1 MVLFDVLFWIYLL
14 NAILL
19 INHEIDSAYWKEWE
33 LFKLPGGITSF
44 IILHFPILFIILYGL
59 VLTFNRSFG
68 GLIFSLI
75 LSVGGIFAFSIHT
88 YFIKKGR
95 DEFKLP
101 ISLFLLRATL
111 VVSIVQAAMTIYL
124 MI

>member
-1 MVLFDVLFWIYLL
+1 MFDVLFWIYLL

-59 VLTFNRSFG
+59 VLIFNRSFG

-75 LSVGGIFAFSIHT
+75 LSGGGIFAFSIHT
-88 YFIKKGR
+88 YFLKMGR

-111 VVSIVQAAMTIYL
+111 VISIVQAAMTIYL